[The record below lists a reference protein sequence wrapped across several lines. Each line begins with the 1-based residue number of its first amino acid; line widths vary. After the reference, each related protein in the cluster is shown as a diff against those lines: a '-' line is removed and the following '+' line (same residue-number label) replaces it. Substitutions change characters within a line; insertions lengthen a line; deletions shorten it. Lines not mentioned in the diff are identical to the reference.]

1 MGSSVTS
8 PTGPRSLMI
17 GAPVQADRTGDSIRL
32 IIAEMRAFPNGKP
45 ITAEELARV
54 TDGSIRSLPG
64 SFETNGQVVQAMVRN
79 ALLGRPDNFYATLAS
94 RYRAI
99 DGQAINAAAAEY
111 LQPGGLT
118 FVVVGTRKLIEPQL
132 KSLGLPLEFVTAA
145 DAGS

>member
-1 MGSSVTS
+1 
-8 PTGPRSLMI
+8 
-17 GAPVQADRTGDSIRL
+17 
-32 IIAEMRAFPNGKP
+32 
-45 ITAEELARV
+45 
-54 TDGSIRSLPG
+54 
-64 SFETNGQVVQAMVRN
+64 MVRN

-118 FVVVGTRKLIEPQL
+118 FVVVGTRKVIEPQL